1 MTEQTH
7 NEIMN
12 NVMKQLDRDDLN
24 LADGISIWHS
34 LGLFLFSKVEDDTK
48 DLSKIYNGMK
58 QYLSEVEAVKLNQ
71 EGKK

>member
-12 NVMKQLDRDDLN
+12 NIMKELDRDELN
-24 LADGISIWHS
+24 LADGIALWHS

-48 DLSKIYNGMK
+48 DLSKICGGMK
-58 QYLSEVEAVKLNQ
+58 QYLSEIEALKLN
-71 EGKK
+71 